1 MSARREEEKGR
12 NVGVRSRVT
21 HLALLGAG
29 AISLTGNALTRVA
42 VPW

>member
-1 MSARREEEKGR
+1 MSARPEEEKAR
-12 NVGVRSRVT
+12 KFGVRSHVP

-42 VPW
+42 GPW